1 MQRYFAIISKNNHQ
15 TCHTSMQINKA
26 NIHSLLLIIS
36 AALIITSCASSGYSL
51 NEPHNYKNS
60 YNQVIKG
67 IEMILEDQK
76 MVVTHAEKIDDKT
89 YKIYFYKQ
97 ASRIEERNFESGHT
111 AEITVKKI
119 NDTRTSVEIEE
130 VRTRALVRDDYREQ
144 LAKEVFRG
152 LNHLLVL
159 EEKV

>member
-1 MQRYFAIISKNNHQ
+1 
-15 TCHTSMQINKA
+15 
-26 NIHSLLLIIS
+26 
-36 AALIITSCASSGYSL
+36 
-51 NEPHNYKNS
+51 
-60 YNQVIKG
+60 
-67 IEMILEDQK
+67 MILEDQK